1 MIFVFQNVRIMALE
15 CIREYTLTCPT
26 HVLLPH
32 KIDVIMQLAECL
44 DDHKRLVRKKAVEAR
59 SNWFLIDAP
68 F

>member
-15 CIREYTLTCPT
+15 CIHGYPLTCPI

-32 KIDVIMQLAECL
+32 KTDVVMQLAQCL
-44 DDHKRLVRKKAVEAR
+44 DDPKRLVRKKAVVAR

-68 F
+68 L